1 MNRFC
6 VAIAGCLLPAIVLA
20 GGIQFFEGSFEEAL
34 IQAEEEGKH
43 VFVDVYTTWCGPCK
57 IMDAVVFPRD
67 EVGEYYNARF
77 VNVKLDAEDEAIN
90 GPAISERYAVGAY
103 PTYLYLNPDGT
114 QVGRA
119 LGALPPSLF
128 VQVAGQLTEGVD
140 SGFSELE
147 ARYAQGERDPAF
159 VQDYLWA
166 AQVDLALFEGDMM
179 ERFTRKDA
187 LDKAADEYFSARDY
201 SELLNSRDYALI
213 AHYKEKKPRG
223 GSLVE
228 YVIDNYEDFLE
239 VAPEISLARLVLEIN
254 YYAMLDAAQQGD
266 EQYLSYLDDLNG
278 SLKPAADYIGGLE
291 PDSELLHD
299 SLSDRSRGEYLS
311 AAGLWDE
318 LQIYVREIL
327 GRPDVDRFGSLRS
340 AARYLQQSPKQEHQD
355 LALEYAREAH
365 QLEPGDWGGSL
376 SYASLLAAR
385 GDAQEAEN
393 VLQATLDSLEG
404 KQGVTRFRE
413 ILQGQMD
420 RIRQ

>member
-1 MNRFC
+1 MRRLSA
-6 VAIAGCLLPAIVLA
+6 AILTCLAPAVGLA

-34 IQAEEEGKH
+34 ILAEEEGKH

-90 GPAISERYAVGAY
+90 GPAISEHYAVGAY

-128 VQVAGQLTEGVD
+128 MQVAGQLTEGVD
-140 SGFSELE
+140 SGFSEFE

-166 AQVDLALFEGDMM
+166 AQVDLALFEGDRMQ
-179 ERFTRKDA
+179 RYVRKDA
-187 LDKAADEYFSARDY
+187 LDKAADEYFSERDY
-201 SELLNSRDYALI
+201 AELLNSRDFELI

-223 GSLVE
+223 DPVVE
-228 YVIDNYEDFLE
+228 FVIDHYDAFLE
-239 VAPEISLARLVLEIN
+239 VAPEISLARLVLEMN
-254 YYAMLDAAQQGD
+254 YYSILDAAQQGD
-266 EQYLSYLDDLNG
+266 EQYVSYLDDLNG
-278 SLKPAADYIGGLE
+278 SLKRAADYIGGLE
-291 PDSELLHD
+291 PNSELLYD
-299 SLSDRSRGEYLS
+299 SMADRSRGEYLS
-311 AAGLWDE
+311 AAGLWNE
-318 LQIYVREIL
+318 LQSYVQERL
-327 GRPDVDRFGSLRS
+327 ARPDVDRAGALRS
-340 AARYLQQSPKQEHQD
+340 AARYLQQSPEQEHQD
-355 LALEYAREAH
+355 LALEYAREAY
-365 QLEPGDWGGSL
+365 QLDSGNWGAAL
-376 SYASLLAAR
+376 SYSSLLAAR
-385 GDAQEAEN
+385 GDAQEAEK

-404 KQGVTRFRE
+404 KEGVTRFRE